1 MKTWYAKLPV
11 SRKIRI
17 CFLIVLILALAS
29 SAAGIIELIKQSS
42 WQTLIIM
49 LTSLAITVV
58 VALLLSSAV
67 SISISKPIQL
77 FSQFAKLLAVGDVR
91 FETVN
96 AGEKEDKFKLRKDEI
111 GVLANA
117 FADMIEGTME
127 QVDKAKSVSDGD
139 FTTVI
144 TPRSEYDVLNIAL
157 TELVSKIS
165 RLINSIMSSAYEVDS
180 GAKLVA
186 DSSNALSQG
195 ASEQA
200 GSIEE
205 LTASLEEVTVQTG
218 KNAQNAKKANEL
230 TQRIRTDAEAS
241 NAQMMEMLRAMDE
254 INVSSDNIKNIIQT
268 IEGIAF
274 QTNILALNA
283 AVEAARAGQHGKGFA
298 VVAEEVRSLAAKS
311 SNAASETT
319 NLIENSIKKIEAGTA
334 IANETA
340 ESLSKIVSGINTATE
355 LIDEIAAA
363 SMGQAEA
370 LEQINQTITHVSQ
383 VVQNNAAV
391 AQECASASEELSSQ
405 AEGLKS
411 SISVFRINKDRIYA

>member
-49 LTSLAITVV
+49 LASLAITVV

-67 SISISKPIQL
+67 STSISKPIKL

-157 TELVSKIS
+157 TLVWDIQ
-165 RLINSIMSSAYEVDS
+165 NSSA
-180 GAKLVA
+180 L
-186 DSSNALSQG
+186 
-195 ASEQA
+195 
-200 GSIEE
+200 
-205 LTASLEEVTVQTG
+205 
-218 KNAQNAKKANEL
+218 
-230 TQRIRTDAEAS
+230 
-241 NAQMMEMLRAMDE
+241 
-254 INVSSDNIKNIIQT
+254 
-268 IEGIAF
+268 
-274 QTNILALNA
+274 
-283 AVEAARAGQHGKGFA
+283 
-298 VVAEEVRSLAAKS
+298 
-311 SNAASETT
+311 
-319 NLIENSIKKIEAGTA
+319 LIP
-334 IANETA
+334 
-340 ESLSKIVSGINTATE
+340 
-355 LIDEIAAA
+355 
-363 SMGQAEA
+363 
-370 LEQINQTITHVSQ
+370 
-383 VVQNNAAV
+383 
-391 AQECASASEELSSQ
+391 
-405 AEGLKS
+405 
-411 SISVFRINKDRIYA
+411 